1 MKQGIANRNICL
13 AGLLAAG
20 LLLAWSG
27 SIPATEVHTWT
38 DENGV
43 VHFSDAPR
51 KSGES
56 QKLEIEEIYKPGTAE
71 AYAGEETTDSVEAS
85 PSGNQEAVQSRAQE
99 RRDKMAREREERR
112 ENQAVTD
119 QMCKLHRDR
128 LARVEP
134 ARRVMYTN
142 DEGELIRMDD
152 DERMALVDESREF
165 ISKNCE

>member
-1 MKQGIANRNICL
+1 M
-13 AGLLAAG
+13 
-20 LLLAWSG
+20 
-27 SIPATEVHTWT
+27 
-38 DENGV
+38 
-43 VHFSDAPR
+43 
-51 KSGES
+51 
-56 QKLEIEEIYKPGTAE
+56 
-71 AYAGEETTDSVEAS
+71 EAS